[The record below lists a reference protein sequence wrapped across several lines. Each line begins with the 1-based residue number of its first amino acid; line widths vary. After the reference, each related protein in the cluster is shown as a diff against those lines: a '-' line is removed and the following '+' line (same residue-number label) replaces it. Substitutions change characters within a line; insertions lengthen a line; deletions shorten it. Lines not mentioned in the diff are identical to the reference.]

1 MKKKFITKTQKR
13 RLLPVFSFFVVL
25 IIFIVTFNILDHSKT
40 ELTDRQLV
48 TILLED
54 SKLTTKDTNV
64 FTYLKNKVLNIY
76 NNPVEY
82 LSFPKENI
90 TTEKI
95 EPIIKEEVPVL
106 TKEPL
111 IYIYNS
117 HQTEEYAP
125 STFLEYSINPT
136 VMMADYILAEQFTNA
151 SYQTI
156 VEERSIKEKLN
167 ENNWKYSSSYKASRI
182 YLDDIKQ
189 KNPTLK
195 YFIDVHRDSLIK
207 DKTTIEINNKSY
219 AKLLF
224 IIGLE
229 NPNYEENLKFTE
241 EINNKLNEKYPNLS
255 KGIYKKSGAG
265 VNGVYNQDFSPY
277 TILIEIGGYQN
288 TPTEVMNS
296 SLAFAECFL
305 EVINSYE
312 HERIN

>member
-1 MKKKFITKTQKR
+1 MRRRFIIKTKKR

-25 IIFIVTFNILDHSKT
+25 IIFIIIFNILDHSKIK
-40 ELTDRQLV
+40 LTDQQLV

-54 SKLTTKDTNV
+54 QNFIPKKDNIYTK
-64 FTYLKNKVLNIY
+64 LKNKVLNIY
-76 NNPVEY
+76 NNPIEY
-82 LSFPKENI
+82 LSFSKETLI
-90 TTEKI
+90 PEKTEPTI
-95 EPIIKEEVPVL
+95 NEEKPPVL
-106 TKEPL
+106 KEPL

-125 STFLEYSINPT
+125 STFLEYTINPT
-136 VMMADYILAEQFTNA
+136 VMISNYILEEQFNNA
-151 SYQTI
+151 AYQTI

-182 YLDDIKQ
+182 YLEDIKQ

-195 YFIDVHRDSLIK
+195 YFIDVHRDSLVK
-207 DKTTIEINNKSY
+207 DKTTIEINNKKY

-229 NPNYEENLKFTE
+229 NPNYEANLKFTE
-241 EINNKLNEKYPNLS
+241 EINNKINEKYPNLS
-255 KGIYKKSGAG
+255 KGIYKKSGSG

-277 TILIEIGGYQN
+277 TILIEVGGYQN

-296 SLAFAECFL
+296 SLAFSECFL

-312 HERIN
+312 LT